1 MSMPAE
7 SRVVNPRA
15 VAAMAVANIVFDHQ
29 QLNRTVHHYLPRLSP
44 RDRPFVASLV
54 RGVVRWYW
62 RLNGYASDLLERPL
76 RSRDRDL
83 HCLLLVGI
91 YQLGFMRV
99 PDYASVSESVEAA
112 ASLGKPW
119 ARSLL
124 NATLRNFSR
133 RLDEGLEVPLPDSLK
148 YSHPPWMIE
157 KLRGAWPN
165 DWQEIL
171 QANNQEPEMVLR
183 VNARFQDVDAY
194 LTRLQEQGID
204 GRRDAASPWSI
215 RLNKAVA
222 VDDLPGFECGWVSV
236 QDVASQLVAPAAG
249 FAAGQRVLD
258 ACAAPGGKSTHIF
271 DLQPDLQELVAV
283 DVDAERC
290 EDMVREFKRTQTKAT
305 TLCADS
311 TNPASWWDGRPF
323 DRVIVDAPCS
333 GFGVIR
339 RHPDIK
345 HNRRS
350 EDIDRQVE
358 HQRNLLDA
366 LWPLVAD
373 GGMLMY
379 TTCSVLPEE
388 NEEQIA
394 NFVQRFEDCSIRR
407 LNVGLGQ
414 PLIYG
419 HQILPDEQGNDGFYY
434 ACMVRTGDGEERIS

>member
-1 MSMPAE
+1 MPSE
-7 SRVVNPRA
+7 SSVTNPRA

-44 RDRPFVASLV
+44 PDRPFVASLV
-54 RGVVRWYW
+54 HGVVRWYW
-62 RLNGYASDLLERPL
+62 RLNGHASELLERPL

-83 HCLLLVGI
+83 HCLLLVGM

-99 PDYASVSESVEAA
+99 PAYASVSESVEAA

-133 RLDEGLEVPLPDSLK
+133 RLDEVLEAELPDSLK
-148 YSHPPWMIE
+148 YSHPPWMIDR
-157 KLRGAWPN
+157 LREAWPN
-165 DWQEIL
+165 EWCDIL

-183 VNARFQDVDAY
+183 VNSRFQAVEAY
-194 LTRLQEQGID
+194 LTKLQEQGIE
-204 GRRDAASPWSI
+204 GRRDRAAPWSI
-215 RLNKAVA
+215 RLNKAVP
-222 VDDLPGFECGWVSV
+222 VSKLPGFECGWVSV
-236 QDVASQLVAPAAG
+236 QDGASQFVAPAINL
-249 FAAGQRVLD
+249 AADQRVLD

-271 DLQPDLQELVAV
+271 DLQPDLKELVAI

-290 EDMVREFKRTQTKAT
+290 DVMNREFKRTQITAT

-311 TNPASWWDGRPF
+311 TNPESWWDGRPF

-350 EDIDRQVE
+350 DDIAKQVE
-358 HQRNLLDA
+358 HQEKLLDA

-373 GGMLMY
+373 EGKLVY

-388 NEEQIA
+388 NEAQIA
-394 NFVQRFEDCSIRR
+394 NFVKRTADCRIQR
-407 LNVGLGQ
+407 LNFELGR
-414 PLIYG
+414 PLKYG
-419 HQILPDEQGNDGFYY
+419 YQILPGEGGNDGFYY
-434 ACMVRTGDGEERIS
+434 ACMKRVVNYEVRVS